1 MNKLVHLLPLFVL
14 VLLFAGLAQAQV
26 ITLDGD
32 STDWAEVPVA
42 IQWVNNQD
50 GWYPSEV
57 GAAITDQVNVR
68 QVKAEMAGTGLAEQP

>member
-1 MNKLVHLLPLFVL
+1 MNKFVKL
-14 VLLFAGLAQAQV
+14 LLFLSLFAVGTAFAQ

-32 STDWAEVPVA
+32 SSDWAGEPILVN
-42 IQWVNNQD
+42 WVNNQD

-68 QVKAEMAGTGLAEQP
+68 HIKD